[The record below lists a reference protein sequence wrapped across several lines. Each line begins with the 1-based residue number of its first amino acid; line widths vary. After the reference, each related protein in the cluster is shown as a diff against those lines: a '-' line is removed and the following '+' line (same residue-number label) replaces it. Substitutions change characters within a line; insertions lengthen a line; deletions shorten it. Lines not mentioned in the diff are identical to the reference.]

1 VVVDADQDEVI
12 KLHYWA
18 PLLTLMSGYSPAV
31 PDKPAL
37 ILGDRSLSFDELDDR
52 SDRLAVVLEGMGAS
66 IGAPV
71 AAVLPNG
78 LEFFETSMAAAKME
92 APFLPVNW
100 HLKADEVA
108 YILADAGGAVAVA
121 AQVPAGD
128 VLTVVVGEDYE
139 AALAAADGAPAR
151 DRAAGPSL
159 VFYTSGTTAKPKGI
173 VLEGFTRERMRMGI
187 EGQIALWGWTADD
200 VHLLC
205 GPAYHAGPCG
215 WTHAALY
222 IGATTVI
229 MPTWDAREWLRLVQQ
244 HRVTRAFMV
253 PAHFIRLLEVP
264 EEERAEYDV
273 SSLRLIVHGAA
284 PCPVPVKQRMIEW
297 LAPLGCEIHELYGA
311 SEGGATKIGPAEW
324 LEKPGSV
331 GKPWPGVEVRVL
343 DESGGR
349 LPAGEQGLIYIT
361 PMAGR
366 FEYRNDPDKTAEAWR
381 DDAFTVGDIGYLDD
395 GGYLFITD
403 RKSDMVLWGGVN
415 IAPREVEEVLY
426 AHPGVVDCAVFGV
439 PDERSGERLK
449 AMVEARPHVSA
460 EELSSFVGERLA
472 DYKVPTDWELV
483 DELPRD
489 SSGKV
494 RKRLLRDAH
503 WQGRNTRV

>member
-1 VVVDADQDEVI
+1 MA
-12 KLHYWA
+12 
-18 PLLTLMSGYSPAV
+18 
-31 PDKPAL
+31 DKPAL
-37 ILGDRSLSFDELDDR
+37 ILGDRVETFAELDDR
-52 SDRLAVVLEGMGAS
+52 SDRLAVVLEKQGARV
-66 IGAPV
+66 GVPV

-78 LEFFETSMAAAKME
+78 IEFFEASMAAAKLD

-100 HLKADEVA
+100 HLKRDEVA
-108 YILADAGGAVAVA
+108 YIVRDAGAS
-121 AQVPAGD
+121 
-128 VLTVVVGEDYE
+128 VVVADDYE
-139 AALAAADGAPAR
+139 AAIAAAEGAPAR
-151 DRAAGPSL
+151 DRAAGPPL

-173 VLEGFTRERMRMGI
+173 VLEGFSRERMRTGMD
-187 EGQIALWGWTADD
+187 GQIALWGWTADD

-215 WTHAALY
+215 WTHTALY

-229 MPTWDAREWLRLVQQ
+229 MPAWDAREWLRLVDR

-253 PAHFIRLLEVP
+253 PAHFIRLLEIP
-264 EEERAEYDV
+264 EDERAGYDL

-284 PCPVPVKQRMIEW
+284 PCPVPVKRRMIEW
-297 LAPLGCEIHELYGA
+297 LGPFGCEIHELYGA
-311 SEGGATKIGPAEW
+311 SEGGATKIGPDEW

-343 DESGGR
+343 DDEGQR
-349 LPAGEQGLIYIT
+349 VPAGEPGLIYIT
-361 PMAGR
+361 PMSGR
-366 FEYRNDPDKTAEAWR
+366 FQYRNDPDKTADAWR

-395 GGYLFITD
+395 DGYLFITD

-449 AMVEARPHVSA
+449 AMVEARGGVTVEA
-460 EELSSFVGERLA
+460 LAAFVQERLA
-472 DYKVPTDWELV
+472 DYKVPKDWELV

-489 SSGKV
+489 SAGKV

-503 WQGRNTRV
+503 WKDRPTRV

>member
-1 VVVDADQDEVI
+1 
-12 KLHYWA
+12 
-18 PLLTLMSGYSPAV
+18 V

-37 ILGDRSLSFDELDDR
+37 VLGDRSLTFAELDDR
-52 SDRLAVVLEGMGAS
+52 SDRLAAALEGMGAAS
-66 IGAPV
+66 GGPV
-71 AAVLPNG
+71 AAVLGNRI
-78 LEFFETSMAAAKME
+78 EFFETSMAAAKLD

-100 HLKADEVA
+100 HLKPDEVA
-108 YILADAGGAVAVA
+108 YIVADASVGVAVA
-121 AQVPAGD
+121 ESAVAGVPTLVAGSA
-128 VLTVVVGEDYE
+128 YE
-139 AALAAADGAPAR
+139 AALAGADGAPLR

-173 VLEGFTRERMRMGI
+173 VLEGFCRERMRMGMD
-187 EGQIALWGWTADD
+187 GQIALWRWTADD

-215 WTHAALY
+215 WTHTALY
-222 IGATTVI
+222 VGATTVI
-229 MPTWDAREWLRLVQQ
+229 MPAWDAREWLRLVDR

-264 EEERAEYDV
+264 DEERAQYDL

-284 PCPVPVKQRMIEW
+284 PCPLPVKRRMIDW
-297 LAPLGCEIHELYGA
+297 LGPLGCEIHELYGA

-331 GKPWPGVEVRVL
+331 GKPWPGIEVRVL
-343 DESGGR
+343 DDAGGR
-349 LPAGEQGLIYIT
+349 LPAGQPGLIYIT
-361 PMAGR
+361 PMSGR

-395 GGYLFITD
+395 DGYLFITD

-426 AHPGVVDCAVFGV
+426 GHPGVVDCAVFGV
-439 PDERSGERLK
+439 PDDRSGERLK
-449 AMVEARPHVSA
+449 AMVEVRAGALVTTD
-460 EELSSFVGERLA
+460 ELASFVGEQLA
-472 DYKVPTDWELV
+472 DYKVPKDWELV

-489 SSGKV
+489 STGKV

-503 WQGRNTRV
+503 WQDRDTRV

>member
-1 VVVDADQDEVI
+1 
-12 KLHYWA
+12 
-18 PLLTLMSGYSPAV
+18 MSE
-31 PDKPAL
+31 KPAL
-37 ILGDRSLSFDELDDR
+37 VVGDRSQTFGELDER
-52 SDRLAVVLEGMGAS
+52 SDRLAVVLEQRGARP
-66 IGAPV
+66 GAPV

-78 LEFFETSMAAAKME
+78 IEFFEVSMAASKLGLG
-92 APFLPVNW
+92 FLPVNW
-100 HLKADEVA
+100 HLKGDEVA
-108 YILADAGGAVAVA
+108 YIVGDAGVSVAVA
-121 AQVPAGD
+121 SEAVAGVP
-128 VLTVVVGEDYE
+128 TVVVGDDAVDSDSYE
-139 AALAAADGAPAR
+139 TALAAADGAPAR
-151 DRAAGPSL
+151 DRAAGPAL

-173 VLEGFTRERMRMGI
+173 LLEGFDRERMRMGM

-222 IGATTVI
+222 IRATTVI
-229 MPTWDAREWLRLVQQ
+229 MPAWDARRWLRLVQQ

-264 EEERAEYDV
+264 EEERARYDL

-284 PCPVPVKQRMIEW
+284 PCPVPVKRRMIEW

-331 GKPWPGVEVRVL
+331 GRPWPGVEVRVL
-343 DESGGR
+343 DESGAR
-349 LPAGEQGLIYIT
+349 LPADQTGLIYIT
-361 PMAGR
+361 PMSGR
-366 FEYRNDPDKTAEAWR
+366 FAYRNDPDKTAEAWR
-381 DDAFTVGDIGYLDD
+381 DDAFTVGDIGHLDVD
-395 GGYLFITD
+395 GYLFITD

-426 AHPGVVDCAVFGV
+426 AHPDVVDCAVFGV

-449 AMVEARPHVSA
+449 AMVETRGGSGVSV
-460 EELSSFVGERLA
+460 EELTAFVSERLA
-472 DYKVPTDWELV
+472 DYKVPKDWELV
-483 DELPRD
+483 HELPRD
-489 SSGKV
+489 SVGKV

-503 WQGRNTRV
+503 WKDRPTRV

>member
-1 VVVDADQDEVI
+1 MSDA
-12 KLHYWA
+12 
-18 PLLTLMSGYSPAV
+18 
-31 PDKPAL
+31 
-37 ILGDRSLSFDELDDR
+37 
-52 SDRLAVVLEGMGAS
+52 GAS
-66 IGAPV
+66 
-71 AAVLPNG
+71 
-78 LEFFETSMAAAKME
+78 
-92 APFLPVNW
+92 
-100 HLKADEVA
+100 
-108 YILADAGGAVAVA
+108 VAVGESPLSG
-121 AQVPAGD
+121 VP
-128 VLTVVVGEDYE
+128 TVVVGNGYE
-139 AALAAADGAPAR
+139 EALAAADGVPVR

-173 VLEGFTRERMRMGI
+173 VLEGFNRERMRMGM
-187 EGQIALWGWTADD
+187 EGQIALWGWTSDD

-215 WTHAALY
+215 WTHTALY

-229 MPTWDAREWLRLVQQ
+229 MPHWDAREWLRLVDR

-264 EEERAEYDV
+264 EEERTGYDL

-297 LAPLGCEIHELYGA
+297 LGALGCEIHELYGA
-311 SEGGATKIGPAEW
+311 SEGGATRISPAEW
-324 LEKPGSV
+324 LERPGSV
-331 GKPWPGVEVRVL
+331 GLPWPGVEVRVL
-343 DESGGR
+343 DESGSK
-349 LPAGEQGLIYIT
+349 LPPGEHGLIYIT

-381 DDAFTVGDIGYLDD
+381 DDAFTVGDIGFLDD
-395 GGYLFITD
+395 DGYLFITD

-426 AHPGVVDCAVFGV
+426 AHLGVVDCAVFGV

-449 AMVEARPHVSA
+449 AMVEARPGVSVD
-460 EELSSFVGERLA
+460 ELSSFVRERLA
-472 DYKVPTDWELV
+472 DYKVPKDWELV

-503 WQGRNTRV
+503 WQGRDARV

>member
-1 VVVDADQDEVI
+1 
-12 KLHYWA
+12 
-18 PLLTLMSGYSPAV
+18 MSGYSPPV
-31 PDKPAL
+31 VDKAAL
-37 ILGDRSLSFDELDDR
+37 ALGERTLSFAELDDR
-52 SDRLAVVLEGMGAS
+52 SDRLAAVLEGMGAS

-71 AAVLPNG
+71 AAVLTNG
-78 LEFFETSMAAAKME
+78 IEFLETSMAAAKME

-100 HLKADEVA
+100 HLKADEVS
-108 YILADAGGAVAVA
+108 YIVADAGASVAVA
-121 AQVPAGD
+121 ATPVSG
-128 VLTVVVGEDYE
+128 VRSLVVGDDYE
-139 AALAAADGAPAR
+139 RALAATSGAPPR
-151 DRAAGPSL
+151 DRGAGPSL
-159 VFYTSGTTAKPKGI
+159 VFYTSGTTARPKG
-173 VLEGFTRERMRMGI
+173 VVHAGYTGERVRMGM
-187 EGQIALWGWTADD
+187 EGQVALWRWTADD

-215 WTHAALY
+215 WTHTALY

-229 MPTWDAREWLRLVQQ
+229 MPAWDAREWLRLVHR

-264 EEERAEYDV
+264 EDERAGFDL

-297 LAPLGCEIHELYGA
+297 LGPLGCEIHELYGA
-311 SEGGATKIGPAEW
+311 SEGGATRISPAEW
-324 LEKPGSV
+324 LERPGSV
-331 GKPWPGVEVRVL
+331 GLPWPGVEVRVL
-343 DESGGR
+343 DDSGRR
-349 LPAGEQGLIYIT
+349 LPAGEHGLIYIT

-395 GGYLFITD
+395 ADYLFITD

-415 IAPREVEEVLY
+415 IAPREVEEVLF

-439 PDERSGERLK
+439 PDDRSGERLK
-449 AMVEARPHVSA
+449 AMVEARPGVNVD
-460 EELSSFVGERLA
+460 ELSKFVRERLA
-472 DYKVPTDWELV
+472 DYKAPKDWELV

-503 WQGRNTRV
+503 WKDRPTKV

>member
-1 VVVDADQDEVI
+1 V
-12 KLHYWA
+12 
-18 PLLTLMSGYSPAV
+18 G
-31 PDKPAL
+31 DKPAL
-37 ILGDRSLSFDELDDR
+37 ILGGRVDSFAQLDER
-52 SDRLAVVLEGMGAS
+52 SDRLAAVLEKHGARR
-66 IGAPV
+66 GAPV
-71 AAVLPNG
+71 AVVLPNG
-78 LEFFETSMAAAKME
+78 IEFFETSMAAAKVD

-100 HLKADEVA
+100 HLKADEIA
-108 YILADAGGAVAVA
+108 YIVGDAGASVVVAERP
-121 AQVPAGD
+121 VPG
-128 VLTVVVGEDYE
+128 VPTVVVGDDYE
-139 AALAAADGAPAR
+139 TALAAAAGAPSR

-173 VLEGFTRERMRMGI
+173 VLEGFDRERMRMGM
-187 EGQIALWGWTADD
+187 EGQVALWGWTADD

-215 WTHAALY
+215 WTHTALY

-229 MPTWDAREWLRLVQQ
+229 MPRWDAREWLRLVQQ

-264 EEERAEYDV
+264 AEERSQYDL
-273 SSLRLIVHGAA
+273 SSLRIIVHGAA
-284 PCPVPVKQRMIEW
+284 PCPVPIKRRMIDW
-297 LAPLGCEIHELYGA
+297 LGPLGCEIHELYGA

-324 LEKPGSV
+324 LKKPGSV
-331 GKPWPGVEVRVL
+331 GRPWPGVDVRVL
-343 DESGGR
+343 DDDGRR
-349 LPAGEQGLIYIT
+349 LPAGEPGLIYIT
-361 PMAGR
+361 PMSGR

-395 GGYLFITD
+395 DGYLFITD

-426 AHPGVVDCAVFGV
+426 AHPAVVDCAVFGV

-449 AMVEARPHVSA
+449 AMVEARDDVSVG
-460 EELSSFVGERLA
+460 ELTAFVQERLA
-472 DYKVPTDWELV
+472 DYKVPKDWELV

-489 SSGKV
+489 AAGKV
-494 RKRLLRDAH
+494 RKRFLRDAH
-503 WQGRNTRV
+503 WKDRPTRV

>member
-1 VVVDADQDEVI
+1 MV
-12 KLHYWA
+12 
-18 PLLTLMSGYSPAV
+18 S
-31 PDKPAL
+31 KPAL
-37 ILGDRSLSFDELDDR
+37 IFGDRVETFAELDER
-52 SDRLAVVLEGMGAS
+52 SDRLAVVLEKQGATAG
-66 IGAPV
+66 IPV

-78 LEFFETSMAAAKME
+78 IEFFESSMAAAKLD

-100 HLKADEVA
+100 HLKPDEVA
-108 YILADAGGAVAVA
+108 YIVRDAGVS
-121 AQVPAGD
+121 
-128 VLTVVVGEDYE
+128 VVVADDYE
-139 AALAAADGAPAR
+139 AALAAVVDAPAR

-173 VLEGFTRERMRMGI
+173 VLEGFNRARMRMGI
-187 EGQIALWGWTADD
+187 EGQVALWNWTADD

-215 WTHAALY
+215 WTHTALY

-229 MPTWDAREWLRLVQQ
+229 MPAWDAREWLRLVDR

-264 EEERAEYDV
+264 EEERSHYDL

-284 PCPVPVKQRMIEW
+284 PCPVPVKRRMIEW
-297 LAPLGCEIHELYGA
+297 LGPLGCEIHELYGA
-311 SEGGATKIGPAEW
+311 SEGGATKIGPDEW

-343 DESGGR
+343 DESGTR
-349 LPAGEQGLIYIT
+349 LPAGEPGLIYIT
-361 PMAGR
+361 PMSGR
-366 FEYRNDPDKTAEAWR
+366 FQYRNDPDKTAEAWQ

-395 GGYLFITD
+395 DGYLFITD

-426 AHPGVVDCAVFGV
+426 AHPGVVDCAVFGI

-449 AMVEARPHVSA
+449 AMVEVRGDVGVAA
-460 EELSSFVGERLA
+460 LTAFVQERLA
-472 DYKVPTDWELV
+472 DYKVPKDWELV

-489 SSGKV
+489 SAGKV

-503 WQGRNTRV
+503 WKDRATQV